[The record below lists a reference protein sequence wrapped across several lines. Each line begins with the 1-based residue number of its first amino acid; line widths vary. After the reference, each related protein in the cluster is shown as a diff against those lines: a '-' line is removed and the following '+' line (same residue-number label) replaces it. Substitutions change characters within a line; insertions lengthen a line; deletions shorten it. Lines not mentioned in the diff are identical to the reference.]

1 MRGSPARG
9 VFTGRHL
16 GGGLRLN
23 AGLIVNFIYNI
34 KMTYELIVLND
45 DATSNA
51 VASLLHI
58 TLTHVAEFQVKM
70 LKAVSEHFGLPLDS
84 VIGAVRESPDFQKKH
99 LDEEVLHAEVVKP
112 VKTKK
117 GRKVIVK

>member
-1 MRGSPARG
+1 M
-9 VFTGRHL
+9 
-16 GGGLRLN
+16 N

-70 LKAVSEHFGLPLDS
+70 LKAVSDHFGLPLDS